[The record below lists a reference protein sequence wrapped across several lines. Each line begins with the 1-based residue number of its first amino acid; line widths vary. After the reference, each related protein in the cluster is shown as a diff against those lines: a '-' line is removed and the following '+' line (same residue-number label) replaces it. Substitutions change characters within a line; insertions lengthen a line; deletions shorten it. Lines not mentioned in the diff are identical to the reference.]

1 MWRVGN
7 SSNVAC
13 IDYYGLEPVEN
24 QLYII
29 FFTKFTLCTTR
40 HDLLWNQKYG
50 SSSQYEP
57 MDHAFHAT
65 GIDMELCSEIS
76 DT

>member
-13 IDYYGLEPVEN
+13 IDYYGLELVEN

-40 HDLLWNQKYG
+40 HDLL
-50 SSSQYEP
+50 
-57 MDHAFHAT
+57 
-65 GIDMELCSEIS
+65 
-76 DT
+76 